1 MFKSLKRSKALSI
14 ILLFCAGSVFSQSP
28 GGVNAGLTGW
38 FRSTSSAGTATTDP
52 VLLNNT
58 ADNRVRSW
66 TSSGGTNAGTYA
78 LTQTTTS
85 RMPVY
90 TPTNTPIA
98 NFNFNPFIQFSSG
111 NNTMLS
117 NTDGTAADLMATQG
131 SAFVVVNTYAN
142 INPKNTALTYSRSNR
157 WQFKP
162 SFRTQSGNGVS
173 GSTGDYYNAAPYP
186 GGQNTTSYPE
196 TAGIILLG
204 KGISTSTTSN
214 EFSAKRNGD
223 IANITNRFD
232 PVYNPSVSAGF
243 FVGSNNGSELFSGG
257 VAEVI
262 TYNVNLSDADVNK
275 VESYL
280 AVKYGVTLTT
290 GQSST
295 NWNYTAPNGSI
306 FWATDNAFKFN
317 VTGIGRDDVSGL
329 YQKQSK
335 SVHNNNL
342 ITVYNKSAAG
352 VFPLSNAI
360 NSTTIDA
367 SASYFMT
374 ADDGMGN
381 NVLLGEC
388 VNRIARTWKV
398 QKTGSITDVTIA
410 AAKAELPANT
420 KYLVVSSTPAFLAN
434 DITIYDLDDT
444 GTILYKN
451 VNIPTGYYFTF
462 GLEHTVMAVP
472 TTVGCGTTYT
482 TLGATGIG
490 TWTADSSNPGT
501 SIITSPLTNGTQI
514 HGFTVPGVYK
524 YNWGTPTCFKS
535 ISITFTGAEP
545 PSPTVT
551 DITYCQHQTAVPLTA
566 SVDAGNTLVWYDV
579 AGNSYPSITPDTSLA
594 GTFTYY
600 VEQQNALGC
609 PSVPAPLVVTVG
621 TGQAPVTGFTLP
633 SNACVSA
640 TADVLPT
647 PATGFT
653 TGGTFTAGTGLTINA
668 TTGAI
673 TPSTSTPGSYT
684 VTYTIA
690 PDPGNCIIGG
700 TDSATITI
708 DAAPALTAPAAQ
720 TLCDDDYDGI
730 AVFNLTTAATQALN
744 GQTGYTVSYHSSLNG
759 AQTNTDVITPSAPGA
774 YPSATQTVYIRVIDA
789 ANSTNCYGVTQVQL
803 TVNPRPAIPVIQNY
817 VLCDDPATTG
827 NVATFDLTTKDAEAT
842 AGVSGLTVSYYAS
855 QPDAEAGTTPLVGTA
870 TYNNTSSP
878 QIVWV
883 RVQNAQGC
891 YSTGSFS
898 LIVNPLP
905 VVNPATT
912 PYSLCDD
919 GTGRATFTLSAKNN
933 EITNNNTGYTV
944 RYYATQ
950 LLAEGGATG
959 TELANS
965 YYSAT
970 TTIYARVQDAT
981 TNCYVVTPLQLQ
993 ALSSPTLSPVAG
1005 LDVCEDGRTGSGTF
1019 NLIPAG
1025 AAVVNN
1031 QAGYT
1036 ATFYTSQ
1043 AFADAGGTAGQIS
1056 SPGTYSSTGG
1066 TVYIRVVATGVTGNC
1081 YSVGQVILT
1090 VNPRPVIN
1098 PIQDIVL
1105 CDDTAPALDGKEVF
1119 DLTSRNTQATSD
1131 PTDVVTYYRSN
1142 SDAQLDQNAIISPAS
1157 YQNETRDRQQVWVR
1171 VETIHGCYDVGSFTL
1186 IVNPLPLA
1194 DLSSPIFYACEETP
1208 GEGLFYFDRL
1218 DPVMMGGQ
1226 AGYTALYYENQ
1237 ADAVP
1242 GNANFITVNPYLSVN
1257 KTIYALVTNTA
1268 TGCSV
1273 VAPAQLEVQPAP
1285 IAPNPTDLEECD
1297 FNNDNV
1303 TTFNLQD
1310 ALDEIQA
1317 AMGGTV
1323 TLTIHETSA
1332 DANYQNG
1339 TNPITT
1345 HLNDY
1350 TNIEAQTTGGIQT
1363 LYIRVNSA
1371 TTSCF
1376 DVVPLRLVVHP
1387 VPEAT
1392 DPLED
1397 YALCDNGASDTD
1409 GQAIF
1414 DLTSYQA
1421 IVLNTMNPAQFTVT
1435 YHTGLS
1441 SAQLGTPAIA
1451 TPGTHTSATATVY
1464 IRVTNNATG
1473 CYDIVPLN
1481 LVVNPLPVVTNPT
1494 PLVLCDEHNSGDE
1507 VEEFDLTAKTDEITG
1522 GVNGLTTTFHTNLAD
1537 AESGTGAIP
1546 NPETY
1551 ENTGSPAVQPIFVRV
1566 TDNVTGCYRIVLL
1579 DIRVEPLPVL
1589 VSPTLDELTICDT
1602 NGSGY
1607 GNIDL
1612 DALVANMVNNGVG
1625 LTVAFYRTQD
1635 DAERGNNPI
1644 LNTSDYENVT
1654 PGSQVLYVVA
1664 TNTVTGCRSI
1674 VYPITII
1681 ITRAPIAVTLTDLTD
1696 CDDEDSDNTDHRRVF
1711 DLTQKDAEVYT
1722 QTGVAP
1728 GSYTIEYFTSEVN
1741 AQAGA
1746 PRITTPQSYRG
1757 TDGEQVWVRVS
1768 VPGTDCYQVSS
1779 FELHVNAPQELA
1791 TPTVLMLC
1799 DEALPNDGKT
1809 AFDLTAM
1816 NDYILTPT
1824 GIGESNIVEYFE
1836 DSAYTSLI
1844 SPASAYTNTSNPQT
1858 VFVRVTTPQGCESY
1872 SSVTLRVVPRPTPN
1886 IAPTPLELC
1895 DTNDANLGD
1904 GIEVFNL
1911 DLAKR
1916 NILGGDT
1923 QSQVAYYT
1931 TEAAAEAGD
1940 ITAAEYIGTPTAY
1953 TSVTP
1958 WNDTVYVR
1966 VTRTDTQP
1974 GAPGCA
1980 EVVALPLIVNPLP
1993 PVYDST
1999 GVVPLYAICND
2010 PTTGFET
2017 FNLIG
2022 HITDL
2027 LTTAGVNPTDYAI
2040 RFYKDMA
2047 AYTAGTALPH
2057 NYTNVTAGHQQI
2069 LVHVTDNTTRCEILT
2084 TLELYAEQAA
2094 VANPVTSPANS
2105 PMVECDYD
2113 GTNDGFTAFDL
2124 TPAGAEVLGTQNP
2137 AQYTLGYYTSQAA
2150 AEAGDITAAE
2160 YIATPA
2166 AFTNTVYLGQTIWVR
2181 VTNTSTFSPC
2191 YAVTS
2196 FNIRVS
2202 LLPTPNITS
2211 EDNDDTLCVEY
2222 SSGNVNKPVYL
2233 HAGDTTAGNTY
2244 QWYLNGTAVTTN
2256 GTSERYTAT
2265 EEGLYTVEVWNA
2277 DSCISDAV
2285 APFEVFLSGP
2295 AEIINTGYVVSN
2307 AFGDNQTVTVL
2318 VQGYGDYQYSLAPED
2333 ADGNATPLGPWQ
2345 NSNVFTNVPLG
2356 FFTVYVRDANTLEI
2370 NPCDMLRIPG
2380 VSVVD
2385 YPKYFTPNGDG
2396 INDYWNIIGLQ
2407 GTGAR
2412 IFIFDRYGKLIKQ
2425 LSPDSRTDK
2434 GQGWDG
2440 TYNGNPLPS
2449 DDYWFTV
2456 EFNENGH
2463 ARTFKAH
2470 FAMKR

>member
-1 MFKSLKRSKALSI
+1 MKKKF
-14 ILLFCAGSVFSQSP
+14 LLFLMLMLCLPFLAKAQDPCTQITPGLTQFTPSVLENGVYTVDLGLGLSLSADATTGTSGIDPALVSFRWTFSNGAILNGRSINYTFLQEGTTTFTLSAIYQACTVSVTYTVNVQDGVPFRLYSQFNGRYDYMAIGNTMNLQENAGILVSDECGVLTESSATLALAPTQHIAAAYLYWAGS
-28 GGVNAGLTGW
+28 GL
-38 FRSTSSAGTATTDP
+38 
-52 VLLNNT
+52 
-58 ADNRVRSW
+58 
-66 TSSGGTNAGTYA
+66 
-78 LTQTTTS
+78 
-85 RMPVY
+85 
-90 TPTNTPIA
+90 
-98 NFNFNPFIQFSSG
+98 
-111 NNTMLS
+111 
-117 NTDGTAADLMATQG
+117 
-131 SAFVVVNTYAN
+131 
-142 INPKNTALTYSRSNR
+142 
-157 WQFKP
+157 
-162 SFRTQSGNGVS
+162 
-173 GSTGDYYNAAPYP
+173 GD
-186 GGQNTTSYPE
+186 
-196 TAGIILLG
+196 
-204 KGISTSTTSN
+204 
-214 EFSAKRNGD
+214 F
-223 IANITNRFD
+223 
-232 PVYNPSVSAGF
+232 
-243 FVGSNNGSELFSGG
+243 
-257 VAEVI
+257 
-262 TYNVNLSDADVNK
+262 NVNLNSTPVTAQRTFYSNITPAVNNPKMNFGAFADVTSLVTGSGTYTLSGLNIMATLANDRDYCYQGINFAGWSIIIVYANDSLPYNQVSVYDGFK
-275 VESYL
+275 TVDRQNGTLQIYLDNLNVISNVGAKIGFLAWEGDATGSVDESLKINGVAIGNPPLNPLNNPFNGTNSFTGASNLWNMDIDYYDIQNRISVGDTDL
-280 AVKYGVTLTT
+280 DVTLTT
-290 GQSST
+290 GQDAVIVNNIVTVVNSELPDGSIEMFFYT
-295 NWNYTAPNGSI
+295 GNETCGSRDMQLVYMAKNYNSTAP
-306 FWATDNAFKFN
+306 
-317 VTGIGRDDVSGL
+317 
-329 YQKQSK
+329 
-335 SVHNNNL
+335 
-342 ITVYNKSAAG
+342 
-352 VFPLSNAI
+352 
-360 NSTTIDA
+360 
-367 SASYFMT
+367 
-374 ADDGMGN
+374 
-381 NVLLGEC
+381 
-388 VNRIARTWKV
+388 
-398 QKTGSITDVTIA
+398 
-410 AAKAELPANT
+410 LPANT
-420 KYLVVSSTPAFLAN
+420 PISVYADNILLSTIYTHADIPIGSSEVNSVMVTLPPQVPANFDLTFAIDDDGTHTGTVREINEDNNTYTEAIALTTQIEPQTITPLSLCSPNNNSEAVFDLTDATTAVVNYEIDYYRTQAEADIEDNAITAPETFTSVSTTVFARIYSATAPSCFAIEPIVLTVNNGPELNTAGNPFVYVLCPDAGSNDTATVALLSNIAANLKDNTFQNITLLAN
-434 DITIYDLDDT
+434 TGQDTNLANYVITYHASADDARD
-444 GTILYKN
+444 GISPLAD
-451 VNIPTGYYFTF
+451 GYRAIN
-462 GLEHTVMAVP
+462 G
-472 TTVGCGTTYT
+472 TTVYLRIQSNTTGSCATVGNVQFFIERPVAIVPSALQVCGNT
-482 TLGATGIG
+482 TGIFNLSDKD
-490 TWTADSSNPGT
+490 AE
-501 SIITSPLTNGTQI
+501 ITNGT
-514 HGFTVPGVYK
+514 
-524 YNWGTPTCFKS
+524 
-535 ISITFTGAEP
+535 
-545 PSPTVT
+545 
-551 DITYCQHQTAVPLTA
+551 
-566 SVDAGNTLVWYDV
+566 
-579 AGNSYPSITPDTSLA
+579 
-594 GTFTYY
+594 
-600 VEQQNALGC
+600 
-609 PSVPAPLVVTVG
+609 
-621 TGQAPVTGFTLP
+621 
-633 SNACVSA
+633 
-640 TADVLPT
+640 
-647 PATGFT
+647 
-653 TGGTFTAGTGLTINA
+653 
-668 TTGAI
+668 
-673 TPSTSTPGSYT
+673 GSYT
-684 VTYTIA
+684 VKYYLNSGDAT
-690 PDPGNCIIGG
+690 IGG
-700 TDSATITI
+700 NNNLLATAYTGTDLQVVYARVEDIRTACATVVQLELRVNP
-708 DAAPALTAPAAQ
+708 APVVRLPNALGI
-720 TLCDDDYDGI
+720 CDDDYDGFT
-730 AVFNLTTAATQALN
+730 VFNLHSIEPGLNLDVPANYTITYHLDIAAGVTIASPGSFVNTTIDTQTIYVKVAR
-744 GQTGYTVSYHSSLNG
+744 NG
-759 AQTNTDVITPSAPGA
+759 AAGCVTIFPLDLVV
-774 YPSATQTVYIRVIDA
+774 YPK
-789 ANSTNCYGVTQVQL
+789 
-803 TVNPRPAIPVIQNY
+803 PAIPLITDY
-817 VLCDDPATTG
+817 ILCDDPSTTG
-827 NVATFDLTTKDAEAT
+827 NVTTFNLTSKDNEVT
-842 AGVSGLTVSYYAS
+842 GGVASLNVSYFTS
-855 QPDAEAGTTPLVGTA
+855 QAAAETGIGSIIAPLTYQNTA
-870 TYNNTSSP
+870 SP
-878 QIVWV
+878 QTIWA
-883 RVQNAQGC
+883 RVESTLGC
-891 YSTGSFS
+891 YSIGSF
-898 LIVNPLP
+898 N
-905 VVNPATT
+905 
-912 PYSLCDD
+912 
-919 GTGRATFTLSAKNN
+919 
-933 EITNNNTGYTV
+933 
-944 RYYATQ
+944 
-950 LLAEGGATG
+950 
-959 TELANS
+959 
-965 YYSAT
+965 
-970 TTIYARVQDAT
+970 
-981 TNCYVVTPLQLQ
+981 
-993 ALSSPTLSPVAG
+993 
-1005 LDVCEDGRTGSGTF
+1005 
-1019 NLIPAG
+1019 
-1025 AAVVNN
+1025 
-1031 QAGYT
+1031 
-1036 ATFYTSQ
+1036 
-1043 AFADAGGTAGQIS
+1043 
-1056 SPGTYSSTGG
+1056 
-1066 TVYIRVVATGVTGNC
+1066 
-1081 YSVGQVILT
+1081 
-1090 VNPRPVIN
+1090 
-1098 PIQDIVL
+1098 
-1105 CDDTAPALDGKEVF
+1105 
-1119 DLTSRNTQATSD
+1119 
-1131 PTDVVTYYRSN
+1131 
-1142 SDAQLDQNAIISPAS
+1142 
-1157 YQNETRDRQQVWVR
+1157 
-1171 VETIHGCYDVGSFTL
+1171 L

-1537 AESGTGAIP
+1537 AEAGTGAIP

-1551 ENTGSPAVQPIFVRV
+1551 ENRSSPAVQPIFVRV

-1799 DEALPNDGKT
+1799 DEALPNDGRT

-1844 SPASAYTNTSNPQT
+1844 SPASAYTNATNPQT

-1872 SSVTLRVVPRPTPN
+1872 SSLTLRVVPRPTPN

-1911 DLAKR
+1911 DLARR

-1940 ITAAEYIGTPTAY
+1940 ITAAEYIVTPTAY

-2084 TLELYAEQAA
+2084 TLDLYAEQAA

-2113 GTNDGFTAFDL
+2113 GTNDGFTEFDL
-2124 TPAGAEVLGTQNP
+2124 TPAGAEVLGSQNP

-2202 LLPTPNITS
+2202 LLPTPSITS

-2244 QWYLNGTAVTTN
+2244 QWYLNGTAVATN

-2265 EEGLYTVEVWNA
+2265 QEGLYTVEVWNA

>member
-1 MFKSLKRSKALSI
+1 MKKYYFLLLA
-14 ILLFCAGSVFSQSP
+14 ILLSFTALAQNP
-28 GGVNAGLTGW
+28 G
-38 FRSTSSAGTATTDP
+38 SSASNMVFVCGEQQQGYPTFPSTAGTVADPNSAQGYGCLGTQPNPLWTYIYINADGNMQLQVEQVDVNGNPIDVDFIAWGPFSTPQSGPAYLNPGTTVDCSYSPDPTEAIDLGTVHAGEYYVILITNFRNVPGVITFAQTTIGGDGATACPECVVNLGADQFPCPDTNVTLVAATTSNAANYLDAS
-52 VLLNNT
+52 T
-58 ADNRVRSW
+58 TYAW
-66 TSSGGTNAGTYA
+66 TVNGTPTGTNSRT
-78 LTQTTTS
+78 LT
-85 RMPVY
+85 V
-90 TPTNTPIA
+90 
-98 NFNFNPFIQFSSG
+98 
-111 NNTMLS
+111 
-117 NTDGTAADLMATQG
+117 
-131 SAFVVVNTYAN
+131 
-142 INPKNTALTYSRSNR
+142 
-157 WQFKP
+157 
-162 SFRTQSGNGVS
+162 TQSGAYAVTVSNAACPDGATDTVNVTFSDPYPNGVPNNLVVCS
-173 GSTGDYYNAAPYP
+173 PGSHSFDLTVNDAL
-186 GGQNTTSYPE
+186 
-196 TAGIILLG
+196 IL
-204 KGISTSTTSN
+204 
-214 EFSAKRNGD
+214 NG
-223 IANITNRFD
+223 AD
-232 PVYNPSVSAGF
+232 PD
-243 FVGSNNGSELFSGG
+243 LW
-257 VAEVI
+257 
-262 TYNVNLSDADVNK
+262 
-275 VESYL
+275 
-280 AVKYGVTLTT
+280 TLTYYPS
-290 GQSST
+290 Q
-295 NWNYTAPNGSI
+295 A
-306 FWATDNAFKFN
+306 AA
-317 VTGIGRDDVSGL
+317 
-329 YQKQSK
+329 
-335 SVHNNNL
+335 
-342 ITVYNKSAAG
+342 AAG
-352 VFPLSNAI
+352 
-360 NSTTIDA
+360 
-367 SASYFMT
+367 
-374 ADDGMGN
+374 
-381 NVLLGEC
+381 
-388 VNRIARTWKV
+388 
-398 QKTGSITDVTIA
+398 
-410 AAKAELPANT
+410 
-420 KYLVVSSTPAFLAN
+420 
-434 DITIYDLDDT
+434 
-444 GTILYKN
+444 
-451 VNIPTGYYFTF
+451 
-462 GLEHTVMAVP
+462 
-472 TTVGCGTTYT
+472 
-482 TLGATGIG
+482 
-490 TWTADSSNPGT
+490 
-501 SIITSPLTNGTQI
+501 
-514 HGFTVPGVYK
+514 
-524 YNWGTPTCFKS
+524 
-535 ISITFTGAEP
+535 
-545 PSPTVT
+545 
-551 DITYCQHQTAVPLTA
+551 
-566 SVDAGNTLVWYDV
+566 
-579 AGNSYPSITPDTSLA
+579 
-594 GTFTYY
+594 
-600 VEQQNALGC
+600 
-609 PSVPAPLVVTVG
+609 
-621 TGQAPVTGFTLP
+621 
-633 SNACVSA
+633 
-640 TADVLPT
+640 
-647 PATGFT
+647 
-653 TGGTFTAGTGLTINA
+653 
-668 TTGAI
+668 TGAI
-673 TPSTSTPGSYT
+673 TNPTSYPVTGQQTVWYTLEDYFAPCISTPKSFVVAAIPAPQPVTLQGLGSCDPDNNGLETFDLTVQDAPVLNGLNPAIFEVRYYASAADADADVSHILNPTTFTTGSTTIYVRVTNIQNRACYSVSNFSIVVTAQLQVTPPANVAICSNGSY
-684 VTYTIA
+684 IL
-690 PDPGNCIIGG
+690 
-700 TDSATITI
+700 
-708 DAAPALTAPAAQ
+708 PALTIGNYYTATNGGGTQLPVGTAITTTQTIFVYATAGTAPNTCSDEDTFTVTVFPQ
-720 TLCDDDYDGI
+720 PVVGTLTGLYSCDADNNGLENFD
-730 AVFNLTTAATQALN
+730 LTVQDTPALN
-744 GQTGYTVSYHSSLNG
+744 GLDPNIFEVRYYANTSDASSDASHIVTPNIYSTGSTTIYVRITNTQNRSCYSVSSFPIVVTPTPQVTPPANAEICSNSSYILPSLTVGNYYTATNGGGTQLAVGTAITTTQTIYVYAVAGTAPNTCTDEDSFTVTVYPQPVATVIPNVTICRSYTLDPLPANSKYFTGPNGTGIELLAGDVLTSTRTVYVYAQTGNGTLTCTDESSFVVTIVQPPVLVAPTRLEACDDVSNDGVAQFNLIPSGNQAINSQPGYTVSFYTTQAS
-759 AQTNTDVITPSAPGA
+759 AQAGGNT
-774 YPSATQTVYIRVIDA
+774 
-789 ANSTNCYGVTQVQL
+789 
-803 TVNPRPAIPVIQNY
+803 
-817 VLCDDPATTG
+817 
-827 NVATFDLTTKDAEAT
+827 
-842 AGVSGLTVSYYAS
+842 
-855 QPDAEAGTTPLVGTA
+855 
-870 TYNNTSSP
+870 
-878 QIVWV
+878 
-883 RVQNAQGC
+883 
-891 YSTGSFS
+891 
-898 LIVNPLP
+898 
-905 VVNPATT
+905 
-912 PYSLCDD
+912 
-919 GTGRATFTLSAKNN
+919 
-933 EITNNNTGYTV
+933 
-944 RYYATQ
+944 
-950 LLAEGGATG
+950 
-959 TELANS
+959 
-965 YYSAT
+965 
-970 TTIYARVQDAT
+970 
-981 TNCYVVTPLQLQ
+981 
-993 ALSSPTLSPVAG
+993 
-1005 LDVCEDGRTGSGTF
+1005 
-1019 NLIPAG
+1019 NLIL
-1025 AAVVNN
+1025 
-1031 QAGYT
+1031 T
-1036 ATFYTSQ
+1036 
-1043 AFADAGGTAGQIS
+1043 
-1056 SPGTYSSTGG
+1056 PGTYTGG
-1066 TVYIRVVATGVTGNC
+1066 SNVFIRVVSTADNSC
-1081 YSVGQVILT
+1081 ASVIALPIV
-1090 VNPRPVIN
+1090 VWPHPVVN

-1142 SDAQLDQNAIISPAS
+1142 SDAQLDQNAIISPAT

-1171 VETIHGCYDVGSFTL
+1171 VETIHGCYDVGSFNL

-1421 IVLNTMNPAQFTVT
+1421 IVLNTMNPAQFTVS

-1507 VEEFDLTAKTDEITG
+1507 VEEFDLTGKTDEITG

>member
-1 MFKSLKRSKALSI
+1 MLGVKGFGQNPPNDCVNAITVCGNGVFASNATGIGNIQEVSGCGGLEHNSLWLHINIVQAGTLGFDIIPDDPDVNVDYDFWVYPANALCGSLGSPI
-14 ILLFCAGSVFSQSP
+14 RCATTNPGLAGLSNNRTGMSGSTLVTQAGPGANGNGYVRWLQVSP
-28 GGVNAGLTGW
+28 GQSYYIAIDRPEGDGGFTLQWT
-38 FRSTSSAGTATTDP
+38 GTAT
-52 VLLNNT
+52 N
-58 ADNRVRSW
+58 
-66 TSSGGTNAGTYA
+66 GTGAFPE
-78 LTQTTTS
+78 S
-85 RMPVY
+85 
-90 TPTNTPIA
+90 PIA
-98 NFNFNPFIQFSSG
+98 NQLGEVRSCSNTPGLGIFDLNALRTQINPDTT
-111 NNTMLS
+111 NNT
-117 NTDGTAADLMATQG
+117 
-131 SAFVVVNTYAN
+131 
-142 INPKNTALTYSRSNR
+142 INFYSS
-157 WQFKP
+157 
-162 SFRTQSGNGVS
+162 
-173 GSTGDYYNAAPYP
+173 
-186 GGQNTTSYPE
+186 
-196 TAGIILLG
+196 
-204 KGISTSTTSN
+204 
-214 EFSAKRNGD
+214 
-223 IANITNRFD
+223 
-232 PVYNPSVSAGF
+232 
-243 FVGSNNGSELFSGG
+243 
-257 VAEVI
+257 
-262 TYNVNLSDADVNK
+262 
-275 VESYL
+275 
-280 AVKYGVTLTT
+280 
-290 GQSST
+290 
-295 NWNYTAPNGSI
+295 
-306 FWATDNAFKFN
+306 
-317 VTGIGRDDVSGL
+317 
-329 YQKQSK
+329 
-335 SVHNNNL
+335 
-342 ITVYNKSAAG
+342 
-352 VFPLSNAI
+352 LSNAI
-360 NSTTIDA
+360 DGISPLNNIISNSTNPQQIYAKVTNNASGCSSVTDFSLVVYA
-367 SASYFMT
+367 LPSATVSASPAQVCSGDSTTVTFSGTPNAIVYYKV
-374 ADDGMGN
+374 N
-381 NVLLGEC
+381 NGSVQNIALSSSGSYVLNQ
-388 VNRIARTWKV
+388 VFT
-398 QKTGSITDVTIA
+398 Q
-410 AAKAELPANT
+410 NT
-420 KYLVVSSTPAFLAN
+420 TFVLQNA
-434 DITIYDLDDT
+434 
-444 GTILYKN
+444 TILTSDGSVVCDQPLSGTATVTVSALAPFN
-451 VNIPTGYYFTF
+451 VSQSTVICGQGDTTLQLTGEPNAVVEYYIEPNATSPQYITLSALGNGNLIFN
-462 GLEHTVMAVP
+462 GLTQN
-472 TTVGCGTTYT
+472 TTV
-482 TLGATGIG
+482 
-490 TWTADSSNPGT
+490 N
-501 SIITSPLTNGTQI
+501 
-514 HGFTVPGVYK
+514 F
-524 YNWGTPTCFKS
+524 
-535 ISITFTGAEP
+535 
-545 PSPTVT
+545 
-551 DITYCQHQTAVPLTA
+551 
-566 SVDAGNTLVWYDV
+566 
-579 AGNSYPSITPDTSLA
+579 
-594 GTFTYY
+594 
-600 VEQQNALGC
+600 VEM
-609 PSVPAPLVVTVG
+609 
-621 TGQAPVTGFTLP
+621 
-633 SNACVSA
+633 
-640 TADVLPT
+640 
-647 PATGFT
+647 
-653 TGGTFTAGTGLTINA
+653 
-668 TTGAI
+668 
-673 TPSTSTPGSYT
+673 
-684 VTYTIA
+684 
-690 PDPGNCIIGG
+690 
-700 TDSATITI
+700 
-708 DAAPALTAPAAQ
+708 
-720 TLCDDDYDGI
+720 
-730 AVFNLTTAATQALN
+730 TAATAPNCVQQL
-744 GQTGYTVSYHSSLNG
+744 GQ
-759 AQTNTDVITPSAPGA
+759 
-774 YPSATQTVYIRVIDA
+774 
-789 ANSTNCYGVTQVQL
+789 
-803 TVNPRPAIPVIQNY
+803 
-817 VLCDDPATTG
+817 
-827 NVATFDLTTKDAEAT
+827 
-842 AGVSGLTVSYYAS
+842 
-855 QPDAEAGTTPLVGTA
+855 
-870 TYNNTSSP
+870 
-878 QIVWV
+878 
-883 RVQNAQGC
+883 RVQIA
-891 YSTGSFS
+891 
-898 LIVNPLP
+898 VNPLP

-1387 VPEAT
+1387 VPTAT
-1392 DPLED
+1392 DPLEG

-1435 YHTGLS
+1435 YHTDLS

-1494 PLVLCDEHNSGDE
+1494 PLVLCDEDNPGDE
-1507 VEEFDLTAKTDEITG
+1507 VEEFDLTGKTDEITG

-1537 AESGTGAIP
+1537 AEAGTGAIP

-1551 ENTGSPAVQPIFVRV
+1551 ENRSSPAVQPIFVRV

-1579 DIRVEPLPVL
+1579 DIRVEPLPIL
-1589 VSPTLDELTICDT
+1589 VQPTTDELTVCSTT
-1602 NGSGY
+1602 NNNL
-1607 GNIDL
+1607 GNFDL
-1612 DALVANMVNNGVG
+1612 DRIAAEMIDGG
-1625 LTVAFYRTQD
+1625 TDMTVAFYYTMT
-1635 DAERGNNPI
+1635 DAERGNNAI
-1644 LNTSDYENVT
+1644 TGTANFENTDNT
-1654 PGSQVLYVVA
+1654 TLYVVA
-1664 TNTVTGCRSI
+1664 TNTLTGCRSI
-1674 VYPITII
+1674 VYTITLIVNP
-1681 ITRAPIAVTLTDLTD
+1681 APADVQLTDLRD
-1696 CDDEDSDNTDHRRVF
+1696 CDDNDATNDGRVVF
-1711 DLTQKDAEVYT
+1711 DLTQQDAAIYTLTGEV
-1722 QTGVAP
+1722 P
-1728 GSYTIEYFTSEVN
+1728 GSLVIRYFIDEPSAT
-1741 AQAGA
+1741 AGF
-1746 PRITTPQSYRG
+1746 PRITSPAAFAGIDNQ
-1757 TDGEQVWVRVS
+1757 EIWVRIEYPATECFIV
-1768 VPGTDCYQVSS
+1768 TS
-1779 FELHVNAPQELA
+1779 FKLFVDRPQELA
-1791 TPTVLMLC
+1791 HATPLIVC
-1799 DEALPNDGKT
+1799 DELPNDNK
-1809 AFDLTAM
+1809 ALFDLTSK
-1816 NDYILTPT
+1816 DDEILTPT
-1824 GIGESNIVEYFE
+1824 GIGEQNLVQYFILE
-1836 DSAYTSLI
+1836 ADRDAAINWITT
-1844 SPASAYTNTSNPQT
+1844 PEAFENTVAGYQT
-1858 VFVRVTTPQGCESY
+1858 LYVLVTTPQGCISKE
-1872 SSVTLRVVPRPTPN
+1872 TLTLIVNPSPNPN
-1886 IAPTPLELC
+1886 INPLTLELC
-1895 DTNDANLGD
+1895 DSHDATIGD
-1904 GIEVFNL
+1904 GIEEF
-1911 DLAKR
+1911 DLTDAAV
-1916 NILGGDT
+1916 NILAGDT
-1923 QSQVAYYT
+1923 QSVLTYYANAAD
-1931 TEAAAEAGD
+1931 EAAGIAIPDE
-1940 ITAAEYIGTPTAY
+1940 TKYLN
-1953 TSVTP
+1953 VTP
-1958 WNDTVYVR
+1958 WDDTVIVR

-1974 GAPGCA
+1974 GSPACS
-1980 EVVALPLIVNPLP
+1980 VLVTLPLHVNPLP

-2022 HITDL
+2022 HVTDL
-2027 LTTAGVNPTDYAI
+2027 ITAAGEVPTNFDI
-2040 RFYKDMA
+2040 RFYASIADI
-2047 AYTAGTALPH
+2047 TAGRALPH
-2057 NYTNVTAGHQQI
+2057 LYTNTTAGHQQI
-2069 LVHVTDNTTRCEILT
+2069 WVVVTNRTTTCSITT

-2113 GTNDGFTAFDL
+2113 STNDGFTAFDL
-2124 TPAGAEVLGTQNP
+2124 TPAGAEVLGSQNP

-2222 SSGNVNKPVYL
+2222 SNGNVNKPVYL

-2244 QWYLNGTAVTTN
+2244 QWYLNGTAVATN

-2277 DSCISDAV
+2277 DNCISDAV